1 MEIGDVVSVNIVV
14 MPKEAMKK
22 SLRKGYF
29 YFELNHDYGADTVG
43 AEAAELELNEGIDTF
58 KVKLKPASDGQ
69 VHSGRKK
76 RGLRGIAYTAFWL
89 PLARR

>member
-1 MEIGDVVSVNIVV
+1 
-14 MPKEAMKK
+14 MKK

-76 RGLRGIAYTAFWL
+76 ARPPRDSLHCVLAPLSKALGIYVQCNKSV
-89 PLARR
+89 